1 MEFIREEQL
10 KKVEC
15 YLQQAVELA
24 QSSGITMEELLEL
37 IRLQYGD

>member
-1 MEFIREEQL
+1 M
-10 KKVEC
+10 KKVEY